1 MTNNLDIK
9 DILSIFAEKLI
20 SNLNKNMKHIIIGF
34 LLFVNLMVSAWVNEN
49 ITPSLGNYIYLILS
63 IVVFTLYLLRF
74 TKASNNKEI
83 EWHDPYNKEKTK
95 ANVITPTV
103 YDNINKDRERIQKIE
118 TAFTNRIT
126 PYVSEEIERAKIF
139 GQDSVTIKVKPYLFP
154 YPNMTDK
161 EMSLVEQLMENEI
174 RQTFNLP
181 YVKTNLNNYL
191 LTISGITE
199 NLE

>member
-20 SNLNKNMKHIIIGF
+20 SNLNNNMKHIIIGF

-74 TKASNNKEI
+74 IKASNNKEI
-83 EWHDPYNKEKTK
+83 EWHAPYNKEKTK
-95 ANVITPTV
+95 ENVITPTV

-174 RQTFNLP
+174 KQTFNLP

>member
-1 MTNNLDIK
+1 MDIK

-74 TKASNNKEI
+74 TKTSNNKEVK
-83 EWHDPYNKEKTK
+83 WHDPYNKEKTK

-103 YDNINKDRERIQKIE
+103 YDNIDKDRERIQKIE

>member
-1 MTNNLDIK
+1 
-9 DILSIFAEKLI
+9 
-20 SNLNKNMKHIIIGF
+20 MKHIIIGF

-74 TKASNNKEI
+74 IKASNNKEI
-83 EWHDPYNKEKTK
+83 EWHGPYNKEKTK
-95 ANVITPTV
+95 ENVITPTV
-103 YDNINKDRERIQKIE
+103 YDNIDKDRERIQKIE

>member
-1 MTNNLDIK
+1 MDIK

-74 TKASNNKEI
+74 TKTSNNKEVK
-83 EWHDPYNKEKTK
+83 WHDPYNKEKRK
-95 ANVITPTV
+95 ENVITPTV

-126 PYVSEEIERAKIF
+126 PYVSEEIELAKIF

-174 RQTFNLP
+174 KQTFNLP

>member
-1 MTNNLDIK
+1 
-9 DILSIFAEKLI
+9 
-20 SNLNKNMKHIIIGF
+20 MKHIIIGF
-34 LLFVNLMVSAWVNEN
+34 LLFINLMVSAWVNEN

-74 TKASNNKEI
+74 TKTSNNKEV
-83 EWHDPYNKEKTK
+83 EWHDRYNKEKTK
-95 ANVITPTV
+95 ENVTTPTV

>member
-1 MTNNLDIK
+1 MDIK

-74 TKASNNKEI
+74 TKTSNNKEV
-83 EWHDPYNKEKTK
+83 EWHNPYNKEKTK
-95 ANVITPTV
+95 ENVTTPTV

>member
-1 MTNNLDIK
+1 MDIK

-49 ITPSLGNYIYLILS
+49 ITPSFGNYIYLILS

-74 TKASNNKEI
+74 TKASNNKEV
-83 EWHDPYNKEKTK
+83 ERYDPYIKEKTK
-95 ANVITPTV
+95 ENAITPTV
-103 YDNINKDRERIQKIE
+103 YDNIDKDRERIQKIE

>member
-1 MTNNLDIK
+1 MDIK

-49 ITPSLGNYIYLILS
+49 ITPSFGNYIYLILS

-74 TKASNNKEI
+74 TKTSNNKEV

-95 ANVITPTV
+95 ENVTTPTV

>member
-1 MTNNLDIK
+1 
-9 DILSIFAEKLI
+9 
-20 SNLNKNMKHIIIGF
+20 MKHIIIGF

-49 ITPSLGNYIYLILS
+49 ITPSFGNYIYLILS

-74 TKASNNKEI
+74 TKTSNNKEI

-95 ANVITPTV
+95 ENVITPTV
-103 YDNINKDRERIQKIE
+103 YDNIDKDRERIQKIE

>member
-1 MTNNLDIK
+1 MDIK

-74 TKASNNKEI
+74 TKTSNNKEV
-83 EWHDPYNKEKTK
+83 EWHNPYNKEKTK
-95 ANVITPTV
+95 ENVTTPTV

-161 EMSLVEQLMENEI
+161 EMRLVEQLMENEI

>member
-1 MTNNLDIK
+1 MDIK

-74 TKASNNKEI
+74 TKTSNNKEV
-83 EWHDPYNKEKTK
+83 EWRDPYNKEKTK
-95 ANVITPTV
+95 ENVTTPTV
-103 YDNINKDRERIQKIE
+103 YDNIDKDRERIQKIE

>member
-1 MTNNLDIK
+1 MDIK

-49 ITPSLGNYIYLILS
+49 ITPSFGNYIYLILS

-74 TKASNNKEI
+74 TKTSNNKEV

-95 ANVITPTV
+95 ENVIAPTV
-103 YDNINKDRERIQKIE
+103 YDNIDKDRERIQKIE